1 MKGFVH
7 IRIDDRLIH
16 GQVATRWS
24 TGLKVNRIM
33 VIDDAVAANDNEKAI
48 LRMAAPAGV
57 NTSIL
62 PLEKAVAN
70 IKNGNYDGQR
80 VMLIEIQGTLA
91 CQGKEAVWQGYAK
104 LYPGKKTPK
113 EERQEERRQ
122 AEAKGAATAS
132 AEENTALQPESA
144 ETVSKESDCAAAECS
159 DAASGREIPAEKSG
173 ETRSK

>member
-1 MKGFVH
+1 MCIRDS

-62 PLEKAVAN
+62 PLEKAAVSYTHLERLPL
-70 IKNGNYDGQR
+70 KL
-80 VMLIEIQGTLA
+80 LILR
-91 CQGKEAVWQGYAK
+91 
-104 LYPGKKTPK
+104 KTEPFPI
-113 EERQEERRQ
+113 EERG
-122 AEAKGAATAS
+122 K
-132 AEENTALQPESA
+132 N
-144 ETVSKESDCAAAECS
+144 
-159 DAASGREIPAEKSG
+159 
-173 ETRSK
+173 

>member
-1 MKGFVH
+1 MNGFVH

-80 VMLIEIQGTLA
+80 VMLIVKSPVTLVKMMEMGVELLPVNIGNMSNRPGTTQYKKSVSMFPEEKA
-91 CQGKEAVWQGYAK
+91 AVDTLLSAGIK
-104 LYPGKKTPK
+104 V
-113 EERQEERRQ
+113 
-122 AEAKGAATAS
+122 TAQMVPDDPS
-132 AEENTALQPESA
+132 VGI
-144 ETVSKESDCAAAECS
+144 ETFF
-159 DAASGREIPAEKSG
+159 
-173 ETRSK
+173 

>member
-62 PLEKAVAN
+62 PLGKAVAN
-70 IKNGNYDGQR
+70 IQNGNYDGQR
-80 VMLIEIQGTLA
+80 VMLIVKSPLTLVKMLEMGVQLLPVNIGNMSNRPGTTQYKQSVSMTPEEKAAVDRLLA
-91 CQGKEAVWQGYAK
+91 AGIKV
-104 LYPGKKTPK
+104 
-113 EERQEERRQ
+113 
-122 AEAKGAATAS
+122 TAQMVPDDP
-132 AEENTALQPESA
+132 ETGIENFF
-144 ETVSKESDCAAAECS
+144 
-159 DAASGREIPAEKSG
+159 
-173 ETRSK
+173 